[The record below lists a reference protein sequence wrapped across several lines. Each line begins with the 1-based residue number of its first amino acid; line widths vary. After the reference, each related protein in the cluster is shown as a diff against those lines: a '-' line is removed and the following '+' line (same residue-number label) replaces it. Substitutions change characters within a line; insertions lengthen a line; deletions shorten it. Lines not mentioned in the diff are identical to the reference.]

1 MSQSEV
7 VTEEIARVIDLLE
20 QIKDVDRMIQLH
32 QDDEDSFMTKQYQY
46 RKEKFVKELKGL
58 LLTFN
63 ITAADLAA

>member
-20 QIKDVDRMIQLH
+20 QIKDVDRIIQLH
-32 QDDEDSFMTKQYQY
+32 QDAFMTKQYRY
-46 RKEKFVKELKGL
+46 RKEKFVKELKDL